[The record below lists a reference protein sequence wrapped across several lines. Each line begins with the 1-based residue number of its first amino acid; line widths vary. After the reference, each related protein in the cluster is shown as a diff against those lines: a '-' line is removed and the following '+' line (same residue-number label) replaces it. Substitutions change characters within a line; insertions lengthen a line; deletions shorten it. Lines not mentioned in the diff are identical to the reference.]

1 MTDEIKGAVA
11 EALKENNSGQ
21 NITPAQLAARRLNQ
35 SQPEAQ
41 PEVQE
46 EVQEQV
52 EETEVEEPVAEV
64 QEETQE
70 VAEVTE
76 ETTEETQAEDV
87 LSQYNLDEMSDE
99 ELRDL
104 SEKLGSRA
112 VARYGE
118 LTAKRKAA
126 EEKLADLQKQMSEQ
140 KNDILQSKKPVENN
154 PYSNLETVEALQDK
168 AQEVNE
174 IISWAEDVLFESDG
188 YSADDLS
195 LIHI

>member
-11 EALKENNSGQ
+11 EALKEDRSGA

-35 SQPEAQ
+35 SQPEPQ
-41 PEVQE
+41 PEIQE
-46 EVQEQV
+46 EIQEQA

-64 QEETQE
+64 
-70 VAEVTE
+70 TE
-76 ETTEETQAEDV
+76 EVEEVIEEPTEETQAEDV
-87 LSQYNLDEMSDE
+87 LSQYNLDEMSEE
-99 ELRDL
+99 ELEDL
-104 SEKLGSRA
+104 SKKLGSRA

-126 EEKLADLQKQMSEQ
+126 EEKLAELQRQMSEQ

-174 IISWAEDVLFESDG
+174 MIGWAEDILF
-188 YSADDLS
+188 
-195 LIHI
+195 